1 MLSHFFR
8 KVSWNLELMHE
19 MYKKWFD
26 EDVQYEM
33 NMPILFTFICQNQ
46 EQISQTQLCIF
57 FTDINYFVNKS

>member
-19 MYKKWFD
+19 IYKKWFD

-46 EQISQTQLCIF
+46 EQISQTQ
-57 FTDINYFVNKS
+57 